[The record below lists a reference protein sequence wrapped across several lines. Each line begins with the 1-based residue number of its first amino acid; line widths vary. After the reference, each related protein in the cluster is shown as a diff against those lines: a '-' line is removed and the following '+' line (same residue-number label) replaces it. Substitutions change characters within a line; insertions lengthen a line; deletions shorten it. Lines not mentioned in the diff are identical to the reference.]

1 MAISKDPVLAQRLRT
16 DVYDLC
22 LPDGRMV
29 GSAGHAVARKYLKRR
44 LAEIGC
50 APYAGDSFELPY
62 AVGGMDFTNLIG
74 VIPGSDRASPPLLVG
89 AHYDSI
95 IDAPCADD
103 NGAAVAICLAV
114 AAAAKAS
121 GGLSRD
127 LIVAIFDAEEP
138 PYFYGQAMG
147 STRFYEDQLDARG
160 VHFALIYD
168 LVGHDLSIPMQWL
181 PLAGGIGALA
191 GKDFALP
198 VLKSGVFMTGAE
210 SCPELAG
217 MVDAAGIPAGIK
229 LVATLNEYVG
239 DISDHGVFRKNGVPY
254 LFLSCGRWAHYHMPT
269 DTPDRLNY
277 QKMARIMRLS
287 CNILWQAADEPLAA
301 ESNDDHTLEYE
312 IHSFKKFAGPLF
324 PILKKRA
331 GISEMNTRSEM
342 SAMVNALLMAGL

>member
-1 MAISKDPVLAQRLRT
+1 MICTFPSLPEGNPNRKMAISKDPVLAQRLRT

-121 GGLSRD
+121 GG
-127 LIVAIFDAEEP
+127 
-138 PYFYGQAMG
+138 
-147 STRFYEDQLDARG
+147 
-160 VHFALIYD
+160 
-168 LVGHDLSIPMQWL
+168 VG
-181 PLAGGIGALA
+181 G
-191 GKDFALP
+191 
-198 VLKSGVFMTGAE
+198 
-210 SCPELAG
+210 
-217 MVDAAGIPAGIK
+217 
-229 LVATLNEYVG
+229 
-239 DISDHGVFRKNGVPY
+239 
-254 LFLSCGRWAHYHMPT
+254 
-269 DTPDRLNY
+269 
-277 QKMARIMRLS
+277 
-287 CNILWQAADEPLAA
+287 
-301 ESNDDHTLEYE
+301 
-312 IHSFKKFAGPLF
+312 
-324 PILKKRA
+324 
-331 GISEMNTRSEM
+331 
-342 SAMVNALLMAGL
+342 